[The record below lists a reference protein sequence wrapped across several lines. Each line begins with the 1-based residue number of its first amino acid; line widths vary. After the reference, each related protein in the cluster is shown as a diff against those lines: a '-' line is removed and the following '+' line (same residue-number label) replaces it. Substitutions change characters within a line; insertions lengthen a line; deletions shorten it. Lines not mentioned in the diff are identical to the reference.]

1 MVDQS
6 TNPGVESAA
15 TGGWASGSLAVILP
29 VRGTSTLLEDQL
41 AQMRAGARRPAPET
55 WNLAG
60 LRRSSSTAG
69 NRLAQPNVVA
79 WNPLVDERITS
90 TQGNCAYLL
99 MHDTTAAKAE
109 KAQKAS
115 KADQGGAA
123 GTDAAAEATAAGSAP
138 SPRVNVQNL
147 PMQVQDPAHEEWWR
161 TAAIELFSFCTPHD
175 ESCAAQTFLV
185 LHLVAKPRGLQSIS
199 EVVAYFSST
208 YGRKDQGRERWPDKS
223 VRALLKSTGFAT
235 GTTWDRPFVLTHL
248 VPDQD
253 VPDAGAELSGADRH
267 GWSAAQVWAWRLA
280 GGANLTIDAEP
291 GWAPEAPVRGGFWSG
306 STWCRIDSLGAAFIG
321 TRGLGELPTR
331 DRVEGQVWWKDADAD
346 ARRRQYI
353 EHVRLEAYV
362 HRTAVD
368 LTILSMRQNAFLAAH
383 ATSLSRV
390 LSTSQLSS
398 LGPGAVPRPV
408 GDPTPE
414 TDEEREQALETL
426 VDRVEA
432 ARTVVIDLEVSLIE
446 FRNELW
452 FTHVPG
458 DAAVTATLETLH
470 AVLGSNRLL
479 EEIEDEQRDI
489 VRILALASDAA
500 SARLAGEQERRR
512 QLLERIIAFVA
523 PLIAAPGVVL
533 AFVQVYQGGQEQP
546 PSYLLTASLTI
557 AAVCLVSWAVL
568 VAVLWGPSSWR
579 GRAKSGSASPSG
591 PPR

>member
-1 MVDQS
+1 MRSVGAE
-6 TNPGVESAA
+6 TAA

-29 VRGTSTLLEDQL
+29 VRGTSNLLEEQL
-41 AQMRAGARRPAPET
+41 TQMRTDARNEAPET

-99 MHDTTAAKAE
+99 MHDITAAKAE
-109 KAQKAS
+109 KTNGPDQREQEE
-115 KADQGGAA
+115 ADAAA
-123 GTDAAAEATAAGSAP
+123 GTTGSDSIP
-138 SPRVNVQNL
+138 TPRLKVQNL
-147 PMQVQDPAHEEWWR
+147 PAQVQDPAHEDWWR
-161 TAAIELFSFCTPHD
+161 TAAIELFSFCTPRD
-175 ESCAAQTFLV
+175 ESSCAAQTFLV
-185 LHLVAKPRGLQSIS
+185 LHLVAKPRGLQSMS

-223 VRALLKSTGFAT
+223 VRALLKSTGFAS

-253 VPDAGAELSGADRH
+253 VPDAGPELAGAQQH
-267 GWSAAQVWAWRLA
+267 GWSAAQVWAWRMA

-291 GWAPEAPVRGGFWSG
+291 GWDPATPTRGGFWSG
-306 STWCRIDSLGAAFIG
+306 STWCRVDSRGAAFIG
-321 TRGLGELPTR
+321 TRGLGELPTQ

-346 ARRRQYI
+346 ERRRQYI

-368 LTILSMRQNAFLAAH
+368 LTILAMRQNAFLAAH

-398 LGPGAVPRPV
+398 IAGGVPPHFTN
-408 GDPTPE
+408 TPAPDA
-414 TDEEREQALETL
+414 DEERQQALESL

-432 ARTVVIDLEVSLIE
+432 ARTAVIDLEVSLIE

-470 AVLGSNRLL
+470 ATLGSNRLL
-479 EEIEDEQRDI
+479 EEIGDEQRDI
-489 VRILALASDAA
+489 VRILALASDEAN
-500 SARLAGEQERRR
+500 ARLAREQERRR

-533 AFVQVYQGGQEQP
+533 AFIQVYQGGQDQP
-546 PSYLLTASLTI
+546 GSYLLTASLTI
-557 AAVCLVSWAVL
+557 AAVCLVSWVVL
-568 VAVLWGPSSWR
+568 VGVLWGPSNWKGKSTSD
-579 GRAKSGSASPSG
+579 SGSTSG
-591 PPR
+591 RTR

>member
-1 MVDQS
+1 MIDQS
-6 TNPGVESAA
+6 TNPGVESGA

-29 VRGTSTLLEDQL
+29 VRGTSALLEDQL
-41 AQMRAGARRPAPET
+41 ARMHYSGLRTEAPET

-90 TQGNCAYLL
+90 TQGNCAYPL

-109 KAQKAS
+109 KAQRAS
-115 KADQGGAA
+115 NADQGAPA
-123 GTDAAAEATAAGSAP
+123 ETDAAEATGAGSAP
-138 SPRVNVQNL
+138 SPRVNVQPL
-147 PMQVQDPAHEEWWR
+147 PVQVQDPAHDEWWR

-185 LHLVAKPRGLQSIS
+185 IHLVAKPRGLQSIS

-235 GTTWDRPFVLTHL
+235 GTTWDRPFVLTHM
-248 VPDQD
+248 VPDQE

-267 GWSAAQVWAWRLA
+267 RWSAAQVWAWRLA

-291 GWAPEAPVRGGFWSG
+291 GWDPEAPVRSGFWSG

-346 ARRRQYI
+346 ERRRQYI

-368 LTILSMRQNAFLAAH
+368 LTILAMRQNAFLAAH

-398 LGPGAVPRPV
+398 IGSGAAGRPA
-408 GDPTPE
+408 DSPTLE
-414 TDEEREQALETL
+414 TDEQRQEALENL
-426 VDRVEA
+426 VDQVEA
-432 ARTVVIDLEVSLIE
+432 ARTAVIDLEVSLIE

-458 DAAVTATLETLH
+458 DPAVTATLETLH
-470 AVLGSNRLL
+470 AALGSTRLL
-479 EEIEDEQRDI
+479 DEIEDEQRDI

-500 SARLAGEQERRR
+500 GVRLAREQERRR
-512 QLLERIIAFVA
+512 RLLERIIAFVA

-533 AFVQVYQGGQEQP
+533 AVIQVIQGSEGEPQR
-546 PSYLLTASLTI
+546 YLWAAGVAVT
-557 AAVCLVSWAVL
+557 AVCLLSWVVL
-568 VAVLWGPSSWR
+568 AAVLWGPSRWADTSR
-579 GRAKSGSASPSG
+579 GGAQKGSG
-591 PPR
+591 RTT